1 MSLVD
6 YTVFTEEQ
14 SEELM
19 NILSENDFL
28 DEKLDVET
36 IKTQIV
42 SLLGIEEKI
51 EWWQWDLIK
60 CLDLLYHKI
69 INQTVKINFIWIKK
83 INRYFKI

>member
-1 MSLVD
+1 MFVMSLVD

-36 IKTQIV
+36 IKTQII
-42 SLLGIEEKI
+42 SLLGI
-51 EWWQWDLIK
+51 
-60 CLDLLYHKI
+60 
-69 INQTVKINFIWIKK
+69 
-83 INRYFKI
+83 

>member
-36 IKTQIV
+36 IKTQII
-42 SLLGIEEKI
+42 SLLGI
-51 EWWQWDLIK
+51 
-60 CLDLLYHKI
+60 
-69 INQTVKINFIWIKK
+69 
-83 INRYFKI
+83 